1 MPDLPG
7 LAALTVKPAAA
18 PVRVRRGPM
27 TKDVLTTG
35 DVARLCGV
43 TIRTVIKWFEAG
55 RLDGYRIPGSRD
67 RRFTRAAVE
76 RFVRDNGLPPELLAH
91 PRDGPPRVLVADDD
105 AAVRRLVE
113 RCLLELGT
121 LAVATASSGWEAG
134 LKTAGW
140 RPDVLLLD
148 YRLGDTTGEEVAAG
162 VRALDPGYQPAIV
175 VMSAYLQPQDVQ
187 RVLARGADAFLA
199 KPFELDELRRLVLK
213 HARLPVA

>member
-1 MPDLPG
+1 
-7 LAALTVKPAAA
+7 
-18 PVRVRRGPM
+18 M

-55 RLDGYRIPGSRD
+55 RLEGYRLPGSRD

-76 RFVRDNGLPPELLAH
+76 RFVHGHGLPAELLA
-91 PRDGPPRVLVADDD
+91 PAREGPPRVLVADDD

-113 RCLLELGT
+113 RCLRELGT
-121 LAVATASSGWEAG
+121 LDVATAATGWEAG
-134 LKTAGW
+134 LRTAAW

-162 VRALDPGYQPAIV
+162 VRALDPAYRPAIV
-175 VMSAYLQPQDVQ
+175 VMSAFLQPEDVQ
-187 RVLARGADAFLA
+187 RVLRRGADAFLA
-199 KPFELDELRRLVLK
+199 KPFELDELRRLVLR
-213 HARLPVA
+213 HAGLPVA